1 MIISGG
7 SPSGPPSFAYGTLVL
22 ESHWNEE
29 KQTSRVGVGQKGQ
42 EDSFERTL
50 YFEFRIEI
58 KFKSDF

>member
-7 SPSGPPSFAYGTLVL
+7 SPSGPPSFAYGHSGT
-22 ESHWNEE
+22 WNEE
-29 KQTSRVGVGQKGQ
+29 KQTSRVGVGEKGQ
-42 EDSFERTL
+42 KDLFETTL